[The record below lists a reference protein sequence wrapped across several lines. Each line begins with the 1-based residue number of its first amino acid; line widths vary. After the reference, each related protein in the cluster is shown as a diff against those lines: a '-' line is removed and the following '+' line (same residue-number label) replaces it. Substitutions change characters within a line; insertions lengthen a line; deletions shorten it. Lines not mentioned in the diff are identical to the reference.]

1 MNNDNPFDT
10 YVMKPE
16 PGRGLIKK
24 TPILIPSM
32 SDSRMVGC
40 CCEDDYQEIVW
51 FELTKGK
58 EPKQCDCGNY
68 FKLIDYDPLDPNI
81 KPKYGMG
88 FGSGLGSLYYFLL
101 DILFVLKSVVQQSI
115 SKAVA
120 YYLELEALTARLYIK
135 KKEGEKLSRE
145 ASTARLEEDKVR
157 EEIATTKENYESQLS
172 VMSDHLAS
180 MNSKLAEQEDLILQL
195 KFEQKGGKKGKK

>member
-1 MNNDNPFDT
+1 MGYKRMSFLSKGSKLIKSVGVLNNNNPFDT

-16 PGRGLIKK
+16 PGRGLMKK

-40 CCEDDYQEIVW
+40 CCEDYYQEIVW
-51 FELTKGK
+51 FELTKGT

-88 FGSGLGSLYYFLL
+88 FGSGLTSIYY
-101 DILFVLKSVVQQSI
+101 
-115 SKAVA
+115 
-120 YYLELEALTARLYIK
+120 
-135 KKEGEKLSRE
+135 
-145 ASTARLEEDKVR
+145 
-157 EEIATTKENYESQLS
+157 
-172 VMSDHLAS
+172 
-180 MNSKLAEQEDLILQL
+180 
-195 KFEQKGGKKGKK
+195 